1 MYKFIPGIKV
11 VFRILLGAMLLVAGY
26 LKVQDNTALFESV
39 AYITWIPLFLKSIII
54 DTLPWIEIL
63 VGGLLVFN
71 IFGKAVKP
79 AALLIYLSFF
89 IFAIYG
95 LGAGIEGD
103 CGCFGDPESGSI
115 LATLLG
121 SEFGWKMVVR
131 NGIFL
136 TMAAVLFI
144 PNKGKKSQEDV

>member
-1 MYKFIPGIKV
+1 MRYLKIT
-11 VFRILLGAMLLVAGY
+11 FRVILGSLLLVAGY
-26 LKVQDNTALFESV
+26 LKVQDNSALFESI
-39 AYITWIPLFLKSIII
+39 AYLTWIPLFIKSVII

-63 VGGLLVFN
+63 VGGLLIVN
-71 IFGKAVKP
+71 VFGKIVKP

-121 SEFGWKMVVR
+121 SEFGWKMVIR

-136 TMAAVLFI
+136 TMAAILFI
-144 PNKGKKSQEDV
+144 PNDFKKSETDV